1 MFRLAHISDL
11 HFFSSMNVPL
21 TRLLGKRALGYA
33 NLYFHR
39 RFQHD
44 PGLIRLLMENLKEQ
58 KVDHIAVTGDL
69 TNLSLGEEFGG
80 IRGLLLQSG
89 FFPRDISVVPGN
101 HDRYTKSAES
111 TLRFEAYLAPFMG
124 SDIELWDHNF
134 PYVRLRDGVAIVGI
148 NSALSLPPFMA
159 GGKIGVEQLTR
170 LEVILEH
177 PELKSRFIVF
187 LMHHPPYRHP
197 FKRLHFMEGLSDY
210 GVFLK
215 VIRGR
220 PSLIL
225 HGHLH
230 RNSQKKIDHNG
241 TELLTSCVSSS
252 SYKLKGLNA
261 GSISTF
267 KLYDLD
273 GNGVRSV
280 RWFQYN
286 DEKASYEPDGTGEKD
301 FSPLNI

>member
-44 PGLIRLLMENLKEQ
+44 PRLIRLLMENLKEQ
-58 KVDHIAVTGDL
+58 KVDHIVVTGDL

-80 IRGLLLQSG
+80 IRELLLQSG
-89 FFPRDISVVPGN
+89 FSPRDISVVPGN
-101 HDRYTKSAES
+101 HDRYTKGAQS

-159 GGKIGVEQLTR
+159 GGKVGVEQLTR

-187 LMHHPPYRHP
+187 LIHHPPYRHP
-197 FKRLHFMEGLSDY
+197 VKRLHFMEGLSDY
-210 GVFLK
+210 RVFLK
-215 VIRGR
+215 AIRGR

-230 RNSQKKIDHNG
+230 RNFQKKINHNG

-252 SYKLKGLNA
+252 SYKLKGLDA

-286 DEKASYEPDGTGEKD
+286 SEKSSYEPDGTGEKD